1 MYSRAHW
8 VSYALGKVI
17 TSVVGTK
24 GAGAVAKTGAATTK
38 AAAVKGVTK
47 AKELATIPNL
57 LPYNPKNQLS
67 LAGGVP
73 YNVVNGVGLKEQL
86 ISMAK
91 VEWTVNKGTGNGSKG
106 VSEANL

>member
-8 VSYALGKVI
+8 VSYALGKVV
-17 TSVVGTK
+17 TSLVGTK
-24 GAGAVAKTGAATTK
+24 GAGAVAKTGAATIK
-38 AAAVKGVTK
+38 AVAVKGVTK

-73 YNVVNGVGLKEQL
+73 YNVVNGAGLEWEIRKL
-86 ISMAK
+86 I
-91 VEWTVNKGTGNGSKG
+91 
-106 VSEANL
+106 LL